1 MAIEPPSNYYPKP
14 IGDCSPFNAKDY
26 ENGYSTTTSVLNPAN
41 YLSYPTAQGTELLS
55 SVQISQIQDSIGSYG
70 NDNQVLQGTTTS
82 KIKWTTL
89 GASTSTYQTDVYR
102 SSVQGTALFDIICP
116 PNTTKVDIYAVGQ
129 GGWAS
134 NSGPKYVKLGYQS
147 ASSYK
152 ISVFGP
158 ATGSAGT
165 TIIMQSIPA
174 QEGVCFQ
181 GQFVT
186 GGDGQ
191 YGVYSTKVFAVNQSD
206 NILIANAGYG
216 NWASD
221 PNIGDPNIFYPG
233 TGYVGLARGSGTGA
247 IQNLTGSLLTLKTG
261 DNGIDGLRW
270 DYDYPIDGS
279 YHPNPPY
286 SQLAS
291 VNQAVQFY
299 DEGGK
304 AFGSGGY
311 FTNLYLNG
319 NDPGYLHADVNYPN
333 DAAIIVISY
342 INT

>member
-1 MAIEPPSNYYPKP
+1 MAIEPPSNYRPP
-14 IGDCSPFNAKDY
+14 PTDNCSPFNAKNY
-26 ENGYSTTTSVLNPAN
+26 ENGYSTTTSTLNPAN
-41 YLSYPTAQGTELLS
+41 YLSYPTAQGTELFS

-70 NDNQVLQGTTTS
+70 TQDQVLQGTSSS
-82 KIKWTTL
+82 KIQWTTL
-89 GASTSTYQTDVYR
+89 GQSSSTYQTDVYR
-102 SSVQGTALFDIICP
+102 SSQYSGLFDIVCP

-134 NSGPKYVKLGYQS
+134 ASGPKYGTTFKQS
-147 ASSYK
+147 SGNPVWTVY
-152 ISVFGP
+152 GP
-158 ATGSAGT
+158 GSGSAGT

-181 GQFVT
+181 GQFVS

-191 YGVYSTKVFAVNQSD
+191 YGVYSTKLFAVNQSD
-206 NILIANAGYG
+206 NILIANSGYG

-221 PNIGDPNIFYPG
+221 PNIGDDQFYPG
-233 TGYVGLARGSGTGA
+233 NGYVGLARGSGTGT

-261 DNGIDGLRW
+261 NNGIDGIRW
-270 DYDYPIDGS
+270 DYFDPFFTPQPD
-279 YHPNPPY
+279 PPY

-291 VNQAVQFY
+291 INEAVQFY

-311 FTNLYLNG
+311 FTNIYIDNYSG
-319 NDPGYLHADVNYPN
+319 PGYLHGTVNYPN
-333 DAAIIVISY
+333 DGAIIVISY